1 MYRSLEGFIEE
12 TEKGDRM
19 QFPTQLRRTDAELPD
34 PWHSRA
40 DFRQQTGG
48 LLRTKGSP
56 AGRTALIWRLAGN
69 TYYDEFCKSVR
80 VLFGYEVRSQDLK
93 SVFKKFN
100 SNPEAPLDWS
110 ELFGHYEISD
120 ENASSEPDE
129 ENTVFLISKRKIIAR
144 ATGDKKRRDQ
154 IHSVVKVSDLD
165 LVVTASQKG
174 QISIYNNKMLLH
186 TRTNIPEA
194 LWVTGCDYLANLK
207 RVVIVMDRSIGIW
220 DYRQQKQCQANLFT
234 IKPLDNPL
242 LCVCTVTPS
251 EHLLSDSILIGDNAG
266 FVNLVTIS
274 NSDLSSKKSEEKGQ
288 AQTLN
293 HIGLRHPVVRRKLHN
308 DWVLKVAFFPELNA
322 FGSCSL
328 DSDHSFVLEELQR
341 LEDNQEVREISVP
354 RGVNTFAYCVKANL
368 IATGGSD
375 KIIRVWHPTMF
386 SKPMG
391 KLFGHLF
398 TITHIAANEKDQHI
412 ISLCSARIFRVW
424 DIQTLTPLQ
433 VFTDNQQGEK
443 DSRIHA
449 MVFDGNLGQLI
460 TGSGVLDVWP
470 LQRTVQDTVQLP
482 ITHNMAVNVL
492 VYNTALK
499 QALTIC
505 SKSLVKVWE
514 LETGDQVY
522 QIANAHGPHVELTAA
537 AVDSAG
543 FHLVTGGVD
552 GSLKVWD
559 FESGQDLKWKA
570 PEAEHKEGDQSLVK
584 LVYLSSGDERSILTL
599 HGNGAI
605 QILQVLYVAC
615 FDFFA
620 FKYKDSDRFS
630 DLKLVQ
636 VFPTVQCGLQID
648 SLLQSPAKI
657 SALCTQPLNQP
668 LPDIGCSPR
677 VSPLSAGELTCLD
690 VLYQDGNHL
699 VVTGST
705 NGTIVLWDYDSATV
719 KHLYTEDQI
728 LHPADQQTWHYNF
741 DRVNAVLFLVCK
753 RTKLSSEMHNKQC
766 ENAAKMMETDW
777 LANWLINFSIELIE
791 AAQSSW
797 LQEQVMRG
805 NLYLASRQGRLVEW
819 KRNES
824 YRVVQEDVA
833 DGDITLNE
841 KTKVNCT
848 PEQNDAGSLS
858 AQQTDEMQPDG
869 IDVGDT
875 EFNTC
880 ASASIKKPCVFVSA
894 HQNCDIYFW
903 NTEGQFMKK
912 VLPATRG
919 SIVPLTAMC
928 VNLDADLLLASNQK
942 GYIIL
947 WDIIEVSKRNQEVVR
962 QRLSWRAHSS
972 PVTSIFYVDSQSV
985 VLSASTDGSVRV
997 WYAPKGHYIG
1007 YFGQHRVW
1015 QLRKPLEF
1023 TLPCDVSQHPLEV
1036 KTRGKSLVKKKQQE
1050 YVYPLILN
1058 WERPV
1063 YKKKQQISK
1072 PQVADKDV
1080 KFFKHLALPKLHSLK
1095 KSNLEMYTS
1104 GDGEAGGIFKSL
1116 PVYRIRSPA
1125 QVLPIPYLFV
1135 ESSQDSK
1142 QSLSTGKTKCP
1153 KEMRRATVCIP
1164 TKYSARSGNKLRI
1177 CLSEKPGAPDT
1188 HL

>member
-1 MYRSLEGFIEE
+1 MSNVTREE
-12 TEKGDRM
+12 
-19 QFPTQLRRTDAELPD
+19 
-34 PWHSRA
+34 
-40 DFRQQTGG
+40 
-48 LLRTKGSP
+48 
-56 AGRTALIWRLAGN
+56 RTACRELGRPFSSRTFELCLEQFQLLLTDIARRKSKDQIEKKKNPVAGN

-154 IHSVVKVSDLD
+154 IHSIVKVSDLD

-174 QISIYNNKMLLH
+174 QISIYNNK
-186 TRTNIPEA
+186 EA

-234 IKPLDNPL
+234 IKPLDNLL

-433 VFTDNQQGEK
+433 VFIDNQQGEK
-443 DSRIHA
+443 DNRIHA

-470 LQRTVQDTVQLP
+470 LQRTIQNTVQLP
-482 ITHNMAVNVL
+482 VTHNMAVNVL

-559 FESGQDLKWKA
+559 FESGQELKWKP

-584 LVYLSSGDERSILTL
+584 LVYLSSGDQRSILTL

-605 QILQVLYVAC
+605 QILQ
-615 FDFFA
+615 
-620 FKYKDSDRFS
+620 DSDRFT

-648 SLLQSPAKI
+648 SLLQSPAKTR
-657 SALCTQPLNQP
+657 ALYTQPLNQP

-677 VSPLSAGELTCLD
+677 VSPLSAEELTCLD

-753 RTKLSSEMHNKQC
+753 RTKLSSEMQK
-766 ENAAKMMETDW
+766 
-777 LANWLINFSIELIE
+777 L
-791 AAQSSW
+791 
-797 LQEQVMRG
+797 
-805 NLYLASRQGRLVEW
+805 
-819 KRNES
+819 NES
-824 YRVVQEDVA
+824 HRVVQEDVA
-833 DGDITLNE
+833 DGDIALNQ

-875 EFNTC
+875 EFNNC
-880 ASASIKKPCVFVSA
+880 ASPSIKKPCVFVSA

-972 PVTSIFYVDSQSV
+972 QVTSIVYVDSKCV

-1050 YVYPLILN
+1050 YGYPLILN
-1058 WERPV
+1058 WERPA
-1063 YKKKQQISK
+1063 YKKQQICK

-1116 PVYRIRSPA
+1116 PVYRLRSPT
-1125 QVLPIPYLFV
+1125 QVLPIPYLFL

-1164 TKYSARSGNKLRI
+1164 TKYSARGGNKPRI

-1188 HL
+1188 QL

>member
-1 MYRSLEGFIEE
+1 MPIAPMVQERSVYVPALNKYSVSVSVPFLEFI
-12 TEKGDRM
+12 
-19 QFPTQLRRTDAELPD
+19 A
-34 PWHSRA
+34 
-40 DFRQQTGG
+40 G
-48 LLRTKGSP
+48 LTPGI
-56 AGRTALIWRLAGN
+56 AWN

-110 ELFGHYEISD
+110 ELFGHYEMSD

-129 ENTVFLISKRKIIAR
+129 ENTVFLVSKRKTIAR
-144 ATGDKKRRDQ
+144 ANGDKKRRDQ
-154 IHSVVKVSDLD
+154 INSVVKVSDLD

-174 QISIYNNKMLLH
+174 QISIYNNK
-186 TRTNIPEA
+186 EA

-220 DYRQQKQCQANLFT
+220 EYRQQKQCQANLFI

-251 EHLLSDSILIGDNAG
+251 EHLSDSILIGDNAG
-266 FVNLVTIS
+266 FVNLVTVSI
-274 NSDLSSKKSEEKGQ
+274 SDLSSKKSEEKGQ
-288 AQTLN
+288 AQMLN

-328 DSDHSFVLEELQR
+328 DSVHSFVLEELQR

-391 KLFGHLF
+391 KLLGHLF
-398 TITHIAANEKDQHI
+398 TITHIAANEKEQHI

-433 VFTDNQQGEK
+433 VFIDNQQEEK

-492 VYNTALK
+492 VYNQALK

-505 SKSLVKVWE
+505 SQSLLKVWE
-514 LETGDQVY
+514 LENGDQVY

-559 FESGQDLKWKA
+559 FESGQDLKWKP
-570 PEAEHKEGDQSLVK
+570 PEAKHKEGDQSLVK
-584 LVYLSSGDERSILTL
+584 LVYLSSGDQRSILTL
-599 HGNGAI
+599 NGNGAV
-605 QILQVLYVAC
+605 QILQ
-615 FDFFA
+615 
-620 FKYKDSDRFS
+620 DSDRFS

-636 VFPTVQCGLQID
+636 VFPTVQCGLQSD
-648 SLLQSPAKI
+648 SLLQTPAKT
-657 SALCTQPLNQP
+657 SALYTQPLNQP
-668 LPDIGCSPR
+668 LPDIGGSPR
-677 VSPLSAGELTCLD
+677 VNPLAAEELTCLD

-728 LHPADQQTWHYNF
+728 LHPDDQQTWHYNF
-741 DRVNAVLFLVCK
+741 DR
-753 RTKLSSEMHNKQC
+753 
-766 ENAAKMMETDW
+766 
-777 LANWLINFSIELIE
+777 
-791 AAQSSW
+791 
-797 LQEQVMRG
+797 
-805 NLYLASRQGRLVEW
+805 
-819 KRNES
+819 
-824 YRVVQEDVA
+824 
-833 DGDITLNE
+833 
-841 KTKVNCT
+841 
-848 PEQNDAGSLS
+848 
-858 AQQTDEMQPDG
+858 
-869 IDVGDT
+869 
-875 EFNTC
+875 
-880 ASASIKKPCVFVSA
+880 
-894 HQNCDIYFW
+894 
-903 NTEGQFMKK
+903 GQFLKK
-912 VLPATRG
+912 VLPGTRG

-928 VNLDADLLLASNQK
+928 VNLDADLLLHLEEVFPNHRPEMFEKLSGEAIYPRHLPTGELCRCSSRFLKGELCIQSTLLFLTQAGSLPQGIRTHLSYWLTALFFSRPKKKEVGASMS
-942 GYIIL
+942 L
-947 WDIIEVSKRNQEVVR
+947 SSTKRERTNTPFTFSSRTSEINKELDSPPSSDSYMPSISSLSPLSSSAASPLSTATTSASASASVPPYYLSLSQTGTAAGEDAPLTQASAGSSESDSAGTADSGSAGSSESDSAGTADSGSADTLKQLSEVVR

-972 PVTSIFYVDSQSV
+972 PITSIFYVDSKSV

-1007 YFGQHRVW
+1007 YFGQRRVW
-1015 QLRKPLEF
+1015 QLIKPLEF
-1023 TLPCDVSQHPLEV
+1023 TLPCDVSQLPLEV
-1036 KTRGKSLVKKKQQE
+1036 KTRGKSLVKKKQQG
-1050 YVYPLILN
+1050 YDYPLILN
-1058 WERPV
+1058 WERLEVLSKYYRSHNCFWKAIKMQSRV
-1063 YKKKQQISK
+1063 YQLEKRNARRPQGHVRRLIFK
-1072 PQVADKDV
+1072 PGQVTSAV
-1080 KFFKHLALPKLHSLK
+1080 PKL
-1095 KSNLEMYTS
+1095 
-1104 GDGEAGGIFKSL
+1104 FKAI
-1116 PVYRIRSPA
+1116 RIGF
-1125 QVLPIPYLFV
+1125 QKGHY
-1135 ESSQDSK
+1135 
-1142 QSLSTGKTKCP
+1142 
-1153 KEMRRATVCIP
+1153 
-1164 TKYSARSGNKLRI
+1164 
-1177 CLSEKPGAPDT
+1177 
-1188 HL
+1188 

>member
-1 MYRSLEGFIEE
+1 MA
-12 TEKGDRM
+12 T
-19 QFPTQLRRTDAELPD
+19 
-34 PWHSRA
+34 HSGK
-40 DFRQQTGG
+40 DT
-48 LLRTKGSP
+48 TIHN
-56 AGRTALIWRLAGN
+56 TAI
-69 TYYDEFCKSVR
+69 
-80 VLFGYEVRSQDLK
+80 
-93 SVFKKFN
+93 
-100 SNPEAPLDWS
+100 
-110 ELFGHYEISD
+110 
-120 ENASSEPDE
+120 
-129 ENTVFLISKRKIIAR
+129 
-144 ATGDKKRRDQ
+144 
-154 IHSVVKVSDLD
+154 
-165 LVVTASQKG
+165 
-174 QISIYNNKMLLH
+174 
-186 TRTNIPEA
+186 
-194 LWVTGCDYLANLK
+194 
-207 RVVIVMDRSIGIW
+207 
-220 DYRQQKQCQANLFT
+220 QANLFT

-341 LEDNQEVREISVP
+341 LEDNQSVP
-354 RGVNTFAYCVKANL
+354 LSEGVASSRSTLLTWHRQISSSFRGRGFITVHPADLASSDQFLFQRAWL
-368 IATGGSD
+368 RQGSD

-412 ISLCSARIFRVW
+412 ISLCSAR
-424 DIQTLTPLQ
+424 
-433 VFTDNQQGEK
+433 
-443 DSRIHA
+443 
-449 MVFDGNLGQLI
+449 
-460 TGSGVLDVWP
+460 
-470 LQRTVQDTVQLP
+470 RTVQDTVQLP

-499 QALTIC
+499 QALIIC

-559 FESGQDLKWKA
+559 FESGQDLKWKP

-584 LVYLSSGDERSILTL
+584 LVYLSSGDQRSILTL

-605 QILQVLYVAC
+605 QILQ
-615 FDFFA
+615 
-620 FKYKDSDRFS
+620 
-630 DLKLVQ
+630 
-636 VFPTVQCGLQID
+636 
-648 SLLQSPAKI
+648 
-657 SALCTQPLNQP
+657 
-668 LPDIGCSPR
+668 
-677 VSPLSAGELTCLD
+677 SPLSAGELTCLD

-719 KHLYTEDQI
+719 KHLI
-728 LHPADQQTWHYNF
+728 HVIMNSP
-741 DRVNAVLFLVCK
+741 R
-753 RTKLSSEMHNKQC
+753 
-766 ENAAKMMETDW
+766 
-777 LANWLINFSIELIE
+777 
-791 AAQSSW
+791 
-797 LQEQVMRG
+797 
-805 NLYLASRQGRLVEW
+805 

-833 DGDITLNE
+833 DGDIALNE
-841 KTKVNCT
+841 KTK
-848 PEQNDAGSLS
+848 
-858 AQQTDEMQPDG
+858 
-869 IDVGDT
+869 
-875 EFNTC
+875 
-880 ASASIKKPCVFVSA
+880 
-894 HQNCDIYFW
+894 
-903 NTEGQFMKK
+903 GQFMKK

-928 VNLDADLLLASNQK
+928 VSLDADLLLASNQK

-972 PVTSIFYVDSQSV
+972 PVTSIFYVDSKSV

-1050 YVYPLILN
+1050 YGYPLILN

-1080 KFFKHLALPKLHSLK
+1080 KFFKHLALPK
-1095 KSNLEMYTS
+1095 
-1104 GDGEAGGIFKSL
+1104 
-1116 PVYRIRSPA
+1116 IRSPA

-1153 KEMRRATVCIP
+1153 KPRRCHP
-1164 TKYSARSGNKLRI
+1164 SADQRYKQPVSPRGVSLE
-1177 CLSEKPGAPDT
+1177 SEPRARGVQAGGHAAPLHTGAPSRAGS
-1188 HL
+1188 HSR